1 MTLRIGN
8 KGLTLIEVM
17 LTVSLLSLGTVMIYQ
32 ANILSLGVYGRYSHR
47 LGLQTWAEEKIWEA
61 KQSILE
67 SENPEAGE
75 SSGNIQHLGG
85 NYDWKSETE
94 LTWESEDKKI
104 SFYAIQLTISWEEE
118 GKPTFLSR
126 SAHLQKI
133 KP

>member
-17 LTVSLLSLGTVMIYQ
+17 LTVSLLSLATVMIYQ

-47 LGLQTWAEEKIWEA
+47 LGLQSWAEEKIWES

-75 SSGNIQHLGG
+75 SSGSFQHLGRD
-85 NYDWKSETE
+85 YDWKSETN
-94 LTWESEDKKI
+94 LIWESEDKKI
-104 SFYAIQLTISWEEE
+104 YFYDVRLTISWEED
-118 GKPTFLSR
+118 GKPAFLYR

-133 KP
+133 RP